1 MPTCCTM
8 PSNERYQ
15 TASALLTLAGFV
27 DRDNWVCI
35 DKIAELR
42 SHILTNR
49 EELKQQ
55 LPKCVVGDLSRLS
68 NDAKYR
74 RTLLSFIR
82 RLALFC
88 DSAIVR
94 KRLYEKTL
102 NKKRLSVYGYK
113 LATPLPHS
121 IKKITVVKK

>member
-1 MPTCCTM
+1 M

-15 TASALLTLAGFV
+15 TASALLALAGFV

-49 EELKQQ
+49 EDLKQR
-55 LPKCVVGDLSRLS
+55 LPKFVVGDLSRLS

-94 KRLYEKTL
+94 KRLCEKTL
-102 NKKRLSVYGYK
+102 KNKKRLSVYGYK
-113 LATPLPHS
+113 LATPLVHS
-121 IKKITVVKK
+121 IKKVTAVNKK